1 MFFGAFVVGAEVLD
15 NSVRRLRLIMNKH
28 ESTIASGWNTV
39 PVRGYGRSA
48 YGWARALRSESVYHG
63 GETATAAQ
71 AARLTQA
78 LGRWVPS
85 NQSLRGA
92 YGLRAAA

>member
-1 MFFGAFVVGAEVLD
+1 
-15 NSVRRLRLIMNKH
+15 MNTY
-28 ESTIASGWNTV
+28 ESTNASGWKAV

-48 YGWARALRSESVYHG
+48 YGWANVLRSESVTHG

-85 NQSLRGA
+85 NQSLRRA
-92 YGLRAAA
+92 YGLPAAA